1 MSEGVHEKPMIDA
14 PIAKRVDETAD
25 DVPREERARLSG
37 YKRRFALIYLGLA
50 LAAAVGLGALVV
62 VLSDTDH
69 STQVV
74 AKAWSEFHPG
84 GSPNARAN
92 QIAAHVTS
100 RYRGSDGQQLVGG
113 IAGPPVVVSNQPEGS
128 TQVLIRAVA
137 IQPDIPTGGAIGN
150 REIEV
155 VDTSSAVQYVLCG
168 WGDQCSIASGQP
180 SEARH
185 LLLRR
190 EGLELALH
198 TFKNLGGVNSVIVF
212 LPPPPGGEV
221 APLVLYLRRGELGA
235 QLAKPLTETIS
246 PNTPGVGK
254 LSRRETAMV
263 NRLTRHRLYQYNYT
277 SSQDGGAVM
286 LLDPVTAP

>member
-1 MSEGVHEKPMIDA
+1 M
-14 PIAKRVDETAD
+14 
-25 DVPREERARLSG
+25 
-37 YKRRFALIYLGLA
+37 
-50 LAAAVGLGALVV
+50 V
-62 VLSDTDH
+62 VLSDSDH
-69 STQVV
+69 TTQVV
-74 AKAWSEFHPG
+74 SQAWSEFHPG

-92 QIAAHVTS
+92 EIAAHVTS
-100 RYRGSDGQQLVGG
+100 GYRGSDGQQLVGG

-137 IQPDIPTGGAIGN
+137 IQPDIPTGGTIGN

-155 VDTSSAVQYVLCG
+155 IDTSSAVQYVLCG
-168 WGDQCSIASGQP
+168 WGEQCAISSGQP

-246 PNTPGVGK
+246 PNTPGVGQI
-254 LSRRETAMV
+254 SQRETALV

>member
-14 PIAKRVDETAD
+14 PLAKRVDETTD

-37 YKRRFALIYLGLA
+37 YKRRFAIIYLGLA
-50 LAAAVGLGALVV
+50 LAAGVGLGALVV
-62 VLSDTDH
+62 VLTDEDG

-74 AKAWSEFHPG
+74 SKAWSEFHPG
-84 GSPNARAN
+84 GSPNARAGA
-92 QIAAHVTS
+92 IAAHVTS
-100 RYRGSDGQQLVGG
+100 RYRSADGQQLVGG

-137 IQPDIPTGGAIGN
+137 IQPDLPTGGAIGN
-150 REIEV
+150 REIDV
-155 VDTSSAVQYVLCG
+155 IDSSSAVQYVLCG
-168 WGDQCSIASGQP
+168 WGEQCSIASGQP
-180 SEARH
+180 SEERH

-190 EGLELALH
+190 EALELALH

-221 APLVLYLRRGELGA
+221 APLVVFLRRGELGA
-235 QLAKPLTETIS
+235 QLARPLTETVA
-246 PNTPGVGK
+246 PNVPAVGQM
-254 LSRRETAMV
+254 SQRETAVV
-263 NRLTRHRLYQYNYT
+263 NRLTRNRLYQYNYT